1 MAVVAALTAKQTG
14 TKQITVNV
22 AKALTNPNALSIK
35 KDSVDVAV
43 ATKDGIVISTDKKT
57 LTITTASVLTDGE
70 YTVTTAEEDGKNVA
84 TFTAQDEK
92 VNEIKFLSDVAVLDG
107 TNANKATVA
116 YKVYNQFG
124 EDITKATA
132 LEFNGSD
139 VDTSN
144 SGDGVITFT
153 KSSGNYTLTDVVAA
167 VAIYKN
173 GTNVVTQ
180 TGTFKISSAAIV
192 NEITIKD
199 GVYNKDGKEL
209 TADSD
214 TSKDA
219 YYVLFT
225 AKDQYG
231 NAIDLAKDTNA
242 LIQVAAGTTTLTNTL
257 TIEPKKITVD
267 GVDYQAIKL
276 TGSLKAGTATIILI
290 SKGNGYTAQT
300 SVKVANGSNVD
311 KLTLTFPSLI
321 VGGETVDV
329 EYTALDTYGKE
340 VTNFD
345 KITACEGI
353 ADTEQDGLYA
363 VQDPVTKKTSLK
375 YKAKSNTTDA
385 NDVAVV
391 NVITSS
397 YQVVTKQLSIR
408 PNAVAKAITGTK
420 DLTTGA
426 VVGKEFSVKKENIVV
441 QDQYGRTDKLADTAY
456 AIKIT
461 KVTDDDTVLASGSS
475 FAANTALVK
484 GTATTATTKKAGSVE
499 VVFTL
504 YVDSAATKSTITVNF
519 VATENNSIK
528 SYEVADIGTIYNGSF
543 DTAAYEKAIDVKGVL
558 ADGTKVAIPAEGFS
572 VIDADV
578 TTTTAGKIK
587 AKEDLT
593 TADKALEK
601 VNSVTKTITVIINAT
616 GEEFQKEV
624 VISKEAPK
632 AVTVSYATDGA
643 NHFVVADAATA
654 ANTVGLTKLL
664 PLLKIKDQYGVEHTA
679 DVASVYDKA
688 RVTFTD
694 LVNATVT
701 GNGTTGAT
709 LTVGTDGNAEA
720 TVKITF
726 ADGSTFTGALR
737 KN

>member
-1 MAVVAALTAKQTG
+1 M
-14 TKQITVNV
+14 
-22 AKALTNPNALSIK
+22 
-35 KDSVDVAV
+35 
-43 ATKDGIVISTDKKT
+43 
-57 LTITTASVLTDGE
+57 
-70 YTVTTAEEDGKNVA
+70 
-84 TFTAQDEK
+84 
-92 VNEIKFLSDVAVLDG
+92 
-107 TNANKATVA
+107 
-116 YKVYNQFG
+116 
-124 EDITKATA
+124 
-132 LEFNGSD
+132 
-139 VDTSN
+139 
-144 SGDGVITFT
+144 
-153 KSSGNYTLTDVVAA
+153 
-167 VAIYKN
+167 
-173 GTNVVTQ
+173 
-180 TGTFKISSAAIV
+180 
-192 NEITIKD
+192 
-199 GVYNKDGKEL
+199 
-209 TADSD
+209 
-214 TSKDA
+214 
-219 YYVLFT
+219 
-225 AKDQYG
+225 
-231 NAIDLAKDTNA
+231 
-242 LIQVAAGTTTLTNTL
+242 
-257 TIEPKKITVD
+257 
-267 GVDYQAIKL
+267 

-300 SVKVANGSNVD
+300 SVKVADGSNVN

-397 YQVVTKQLSIR
+397 YQVVTKQLSVR

-426 VVGKEFSVKKENIVV
+426 VVGKDFSVKKENIVV

-475 FAANTALVK
+475 FVANTALVK
-484 GTATTATTKKAGSVE
+484 GTATTATTEKAGSVE

-504 YVDSAATKSTITVNF
+504 YVGSNATKSTITVNF

-543 DTAAYEKAIDVKGVL
+543 KKADYEKAIDVKGVL
-558 ADGTKVAIPAEGFS
+558 ADGTKVAIPADGFS

-578 TTTTAGKIK
+578 TTTTGGKIK

-593 TADKALEK
+593 LTNKALEK

-632 AVTVSYATDGA
+632 AVTVCYATDGA

-654 ANTVGLTKLL
+654 ANTVDLTKLL
-664 PLLKIKDQYGVEHTA
+664 PLLKIKDQYGVEHTV
-679 DVASVYDKA
+679 DVATVYANA

-701 GNGTTGAT
+701 GNGTTSAT